1 MKLYLTAGAIL
12 LVILNG
18 LLLIPATGGHS
29 IPIIALSMLVAV
41 LVLAFSLVGG
51 KSGGPAPSLPT
62 PAPEPM
68 PAPVPIQP
76 PAPAANQAEAE
87 VVAFFGLLQEKGRL
101 VDFLMEE
108 VTPYEDAE
116 VGAAA
121 RVIHQGCRQVLQEYF
136 NISPISEAQE
146 GAQVTVPAGYSPDRY
161 RLVGKLTG
169 EPPFTG
175 TLLHKGWKTE
185 FVKLPRIVTKE
196 RLPSIAPAEVELK

>member
-1 MKLYLTAGAIL
+1 MKSYIPLAAIL

-18 LLLIPATGGHS
+18 LLLLPATGGHTV
-29 IPIIALSMLVAV
+29 PIAGLALALAILV
-41 LVLAFSLVGG
+41 LVFAFTGG
-51 KSGGPAPSLPT
+51 KSGAPT
-62 PAPEPM
+62 PPVQVAAPA

-76 PAPAANQAEAE
+76 PAPTTNQAEAE
-87 VVAFFGLLQEKGRL
+87 IVAFFGLLQEKGRL
-101 VDFLMEE
+101 VDFLMED

-136 NISPISEAQE
+136 KISAIADSPE
-146 GAQVTVPAGYSPDRY
+146 GAEVTVPAGYSPDQY

-185 FVKLPRIVTKE
+185 FVKLPRIVVTE
-196 RLPSIAPAEVELK
+196 RLPAIAPAEVELK

>member
-1 MKLYLTAGAIL
+1 MKPYLTVGAII

-29 IPIIALSMLVAV
+29 VPIVALSILVAV

-51 KSGGPAPSLPT
+51 KSGVPAAPLATPSPEPAP
-62 PAPEPM
+62 API
-68 PAPVPIQP
+68 PIQP

-101 VDFLMEE
+101 VDFLMED

-185 FVKLPRIVTKE
+185 FVKLPRIVIRE
-196 RLPSIAPAEVELK
+196 QLPSIAPAEVELK

>member
-1 MKLYLTAGAIL
+1 MKPYLTVGAII

-76 PAPAANQAEAE
+76 PAPVANQAEAE

-101 VDFLMEE
+101 VDFLMED